1 MVPTSLSKPRMKIP
15 QGVNVQLSQIQDP
28 NKWYVSREQV
38 FDAIMCVVSGSH
50 GRAMVFSILDPRI
63 V

>member
-1 MVPTSLSKPRMKIP
+1 MKIP
-15 QGVNVQLSQIQDP
+15 QGVNVQISKIQDP
-28 NKWYVSREQV
+28 NKWYVSREQA

-50 GRAMVFSILDPRI
+50 GRAMVFSLLDPPI